1 MIQLKKNHI
10 YGDYCCEMLILQL
23 QKYMREYDAQR
34 TNVVFNTYK
43 QVSLE
48 SSVRNKHGRE
58 IQLKV
63 SVNSIAPT
71 NWRNS

>member
-1 MIQLKKNHI
+1 
-10 YGDYCCEMLILQL
+10 MLIPQL

-34 TNVVFNTYK
+34 TNMVFDTYK

-48 SSVRNKHGRE
+48 SSVRKKHGRE

-63 SVNSIAPT
+63 
-71 NWRNS
+71 